1 MVGKT
6 SLPGRKSNE
15 HAHDKQET
23 AEGKEPQREEQRVES
38 SGGGGSPATQ
48 TNRSDKLE
56 ADEEESAQA
65 QSGHRPNTSGES
77 GTPLGAHSGNDTSAS
92 SSPAPEPHV

>member
-6 SLPGRKSNE
+6 ALPGRKSNE

-23 AEGKEPQREEQRVES
+23 AEGKEPQREEQRVKS

-65 QSGHRPNTSGES
+65 QLIRSQTKYFRRKRHT
-77 GTPLGAHSGNDTSAS
+77 LGCALGKRHFRVFLSRS
-92 SSPAPEPHV
+92 